1 MSWLLPFAKLDAE
14 QRDIINR
21 ILANPKQNFFIQGFA
36 GSGKSI
42 LLLYILILAKQQ
54 NPGLRVCVVGYTN
67 TLVDMFN
74 ASIPPE
80 MKKVSSFKSSSLFG
94 DIFSDKSNKRV
105 TTNSCGIE
113 VKTYSAFEK
122 SPSAYDLI
130 LVDEVQDLSE
140 KVLSLLYSQCH
151 QLIVAGDGAQ
161 SIYNMGMPVAAM
173 VSLINAVTVELKIL
187 HRLPNKIIEIVK
199 SIFPHNQ
206 LEQAS
211 RSKLRNVDVVL
222 ASSLDVN
229 EEIRYVFETASSYAN
244 SRVSTAILLP
254 QKKYILGL
262 IDTILN
268 LHNFDG
274 WQLKTNRFGGDDFDD
289 LNSYLSKCGLN
300 MQYLGGGYGDLND
313 ASKVHLLTYH
323 SAKGLDFETVLLPN
337 LCADV
342 TIWHGEDIA
351 NNLFYVALTRS
362 RLNLYLC
369 YTNKPHPYITRIP
382 DNLLRV
388 VELPIQKQVAVE
400 TSEDYFF

>member
-1 MSWLLPFAKLDAE
+1 MSWLLPFSKLDSE

-21 ILANPKQNFFIQGFA
+21 ILANPRQNFFIKGFA

-54 NPGLRVCVVGYTN
+54 NPALRVCVVGYTK

-80 MKKVSSFKSSSLFG
+80 IKNVSTPKTASLFEMLE
-94 DIFSDKSNKRV
+94 DKPKRGV
-105 TTNSCGIE
+105 TVNSCGVD

-122 SPSAYDLI
+122 SPGAYDMI

-140 KVLSLLYSQCH
+140 TILSLLHSQCH

-161 SIYNMGMPVAAM
+161 SIYNTGMPVAAM
-173 VSLINAVTVELKIL
+173 VSLINAVTVELKVL
-187 HRLPNKIIEIVK
+187 HRLPNKIIEIAK
-199 SIFPHNQ
+199 AIFPSNQ
-206 LEQAS
+206 LEKAS
-211 RSKLRNVDVVL
+211 RSKLRNVDVIL
-222 ASSLDVN
+222 ARALDVN
-229 EEIRYVFETASSYAN
+229 EEILYVFETASSYAN

-254 QKKYILGL
+254 QKKYILGFV
-262 IDTILN
+262 DTILN
-268 LHNFDG
+268 LYNFDE

-313 ASKVHLLTYH
+313 ASKVQLLTYH

-337 LCADV
+337 LCADA
-342 TIWHGEDIA
+342 TIWSSQDIA

-362 RLNLYLC
+362 RINLYLS
-369 YTNKPHPYITRIP
+369 YTSKPHPYITHIP
-382 DNLLRV
+382 DNLLRI
-388 VELPIQKQVAVE
+388 VELPIKKQVEVAP
-400 TSEDYFF
+400 TEDYFF

>member
-1 MSWLLPFAKLDAE
+1 MSWLLPFAKLDSE
-14 QRDIINR
+14 QRDTINR
-21 ILANPKQNFFIQGFA
+21 ILANPRQNFFIKGFA

-42 LLLYILILAKQQ
+42 LLLHTLILAKQQ
-54 NPGLRVCVVGYTN
+54 NPALRVCVVGYTN

-74 ASIPPE
+74 ASIPAE
-80 MKKVSSFKSSSLFG
+80 IKNVSTPNASLFEMLE
-94 DIFSDKSNKRV
+94 DKRKRGV
-105 TTNSCGIE
+105 TVNSCGVD

-122 SPSAYDLI
+122 SPQAYDLI

-140 KVLSLLYSQCH
+140 KILSILYSQCH

-161 SIYNMGMPVAAM
+161 SIYNTGMPVAAM

-187 HRLPNKIIEIVK
+187 HRLPNKVIEIAK
-199 SIFPHNQ
+199 AIFPSNQ
-206 LEQAS
+206 LETAS
-211 RSKLRNVDVVL
+211 RSKLRNVDVIL
-222 ASSLDVN
+222 ARALDVN

-254 QKKYILGL
+254 QKKYILGFV
-262 IDTILN
+262 DTILN
-268 LHNFDG
+268 LHNFAE
-274 WQLKTNRFGGDDFDD
+274 WQLKTNRFGGEDFDD

-337 LCADV
+337 LCADA
-342 TIWHGEDIA
+342 TIWSSSQDIA

-369 YTNKPHPYITRIP
+369 YTGKPHPYITRIP
-382 DNLLRV
+382 DNLLRI
-388 VELPIQKQVAVE
+388 VELPIKKQVEVAA
-400 TSEDYFF
+400 TEDYFF

>member
-1 MSWLLPFAKLDAE
+1 MSWLLPFAKLDSE

-42 LLLYILILAKQQ
+42 LLLYVLILAKQQ
-54 NPGLRVCVVGYTN
+54 NPTLRVCVVGYTK

-74 ASIPPE
+74 TSIPPE
-80 MKKVSSFKSSSLFG
+80 IRNASTPKSASLF
-94 DIFSDKSNKRV
+94 DILSDNSKRGATV
-105 TTNSCGIE
+105 NSCGVD

-122 SPSAYDLI
+122 NPSAYDLI

-140 KVLSLLYSQCH
+140 NILSLLQSQCH

-161 SIYNMGMPVAAM
+161 SIYNTGMPVAAM
-173 VSLINAVTVELKIL
+173 VALINAVTVELKIL

-206 LEQAS
+206 LEKAS
-211 RSKLRNVDVVL
+211 RSKLRNVDATL
-222 ASSLDVN
+222 ARALDVN
-229 EEIRYVFETASSYAN
+229 EEIRYVFETASNYAN

-254 QKKYILGL
+254 QKKYILGF

-300 MQYLGGGYGDLND
+300 IQYLGGGYGDLND
-313 ASKVHLLTYH
+313 TSKVHLLTYH

-337 LCADV
+337 LCADA

-351 NNLFYVALTRS
+351 NNLFYVALTRT

-388 VELPIQKQVAVE
+388 VELPIRKEVEVAE
-400 TSEDYFF
+400 SEDYFF